1 VIEENKSLRSRNCF
15 LETHYVYN
23 EQVPPEHEASLQEF
37 LINGMK
43 RSKITSLIY
52 HVSRYIGE
60 GIGYSHFKNRSHPL
74 QSACLRKTSSESQSV
89 FVKGRSVHLDVSETD
104 KTSEPQE

>member
-43 RSKITSLIY
+43 RSKIASLIY
-52 HVSRYIGE
+52 HV
-60 GIGYSHFKNRSHPL
+60 
-74 QSACLRKTSSESQSV
+74 
-89 FVKGRSVHLDVSETD
+89 D
-104 KTSEPQE
+104 KTSEIVLVTPILKTGVIHCNLLV